1 MERYTLD
8 VVSKTLIITEKF
20 SKKLQDPDSDEFVLY
35 TQLMATIPG
44 LTVSRRTH
52 TTPRHYTS
60 QSTGEKFNCN
70 QFKNLTYKNMET
82 FMDGLPNSSQYHK
95 EYDFLRDYAVS
106 IQTNG
111 YTLVRKWFVA
121 QFPYFRKNPLFY
133 VYNTPELIS
142 GTEFIEKE
150 SERQEEK
157 VA

>member
-35 TQLMATIPG
+35 SKLMETIPS

-52 TTPRHYTS
+52 TTPRRYTS

-82 FMDGLPNSSQYHK
+82 FMDGLPNSSQYRK

-111 YTLVRKWFVA
+111 YALVRKWFVA